1 MGPRWKTNLV
11 SAIAVVCDLD
21 DDLGLIVANSSIRDQ
36 VWLNDRHGLFSRI
49 MNITQ

>member
-1 MGPRWKTNLV
+1 MGPRWKTNLA

-21 DDLGLIVANSSIRDQ
+21 DDLGLIVAKSSIRDQ

-49 MNITQ
+49 MNIT